1 MNEED
6 IDVLIGEIVKD
17 KRFEKSDCEIE
28 TDESIEELNFPQEY
42 NSNQSIVIILDD
54 LNRKEMKNPRVQAM
68 FKRSRQNNI
77 SIFFKKS
84 SLLRIK

>member
-1 MNEED
+1 M
-6 IDVLIGEIVKD
+6 LIGEIVKD

-54 LNRKEMKNPRVQAM
+54 INRKEMKISRVQAI

-77 SIFFKKS
+77 YTFLKS
-84 SLLRIK
+84 QDY